1 MKKITIPIKEE
12 LAFIGD
18 LIFFNETSRNEK
30 FLVWWNNGENFA
42 SLGIGHAIWFIEG
55 QDPGYEEGLPLLV
68 EFYRTKNVTL
78 PKILEENRHC
88 PWRSKDELESV
99 RNSAE
104 VIELTQFFL
113 DTKDIQTEFML
124 QRCLA
129 SLEKI
134 KAVSESPDDI
144 EKQFHRIADS
154 EGGFYPLIDYVNFKG
169 EGIKDTE
176 TRRGLGWGLKQV
188 LEGMKGDETGASALT
203 DFSVNASFMLSRLIV
218 NSCSEGSE
226 KCSTLNRWHK
236 GWLRRCLSYRV
247 AMLDFKK
254 VQ

>member
-1 MKKITIPIKEE
+1 MPNFNMPSQEE
-12 LAFIGD
+12 LDFIGD

-30 FLVWWNNGENFA
+30 FLVWWNDGENFA
-42 SLGIGHAIWFIEG
+42 SLGIGHAIWFREG

-68 EFYRTKNVTL
+68 AFYRQKNIKL
-78 PKILEENRHC
+78 PRILEENKHC
-88 PWRSKDELESV
+88 PWQSKAEQDAARSSEDFI
-99 RNSAE
+99 N
-104 VIELTQFFL
+104 LTQFFI

-134 KAVSESPDDI
+134 KAISESPLHI
-144 EKQFHRIADS
+144 EKQFQRMANS

-176 TRRGLGWGLKQV
+176 TKRGLGWGLKQV
-188 LEGMKGDETGASALT
+188 LEGMKGEETGPSALT

-247 AMLDFKK
+247 AMLEFDKK
-254 VQ
+254 